1 MIHQLF
7 VGRLIAESMLFLKKY
22 KDIRIN
28 QYVPLSRPKKVQEED
43 TPEVAAEAGGPAAE
57 EGGDG
62 ETAGEEG
69 AGK

>member
-1 MIHQLF
+1 
-7 VGRLIAESMLFLKKY
+7 MLFSKNCRTIQIK
-22 KDIRIN
+22 
-28 QYVPLSRPKKVQEED
+28 QFVPLSRPKKVQEED

>member
-1 MIHQLF
+1 MNTYL
-7 VGRLIAESMLFLKKY
+7 
-22 KDIRIN
+22 
-28 QYVPLSRPKKVQEED
+28 PSRPKKVMEED